1 MRGRRRQALLL
12 AVALGSACGGEASV
26 IPFLDGPLTVEV
38 RYPTGEA
45 VGSTDSI
52 ATWGTVGTGR
62 ATLLINGAE
71 VTVEPN
77 GTFATFV
84 PRPDGPG
91 AALVFE
97 ARRGS
102 DTVRRSVPVPVRAGR
117 RAPAPVVRSAD
128 RWILVRRPPSDTVDS
143 ATQARPVFSRW
154 TPGGD
159 LALPLTQGL
168 RLRVSAETDGAVR
181 LALAPGWAVWIPSDE
196 APPAPPPAA
205 PRQIARV
212 ALSEGRLG
220 WSVDAFTGEQLASHV
235 DVTGERVRWTLFA
248 AGATAAGPAPR
259 GPIQS
264 ARVRDGRDGRVLI
277 ELRLAAPPLAWRVVW
292 RDGAM
297 RLELR
302 ERPRGIDGLVVA
314 LDPGHPPLGT
324 VGPGGLHEDS
334 VTLAV
339 ARVAAERLERLGAR
353 VVLTRLDERPVSIDQ
368 RLAIAEAANAHVFLS
383 IHLNSPGEG
392 RPPESVDG
400 TRGFWLD
407 PSQFDL
413 AVALRDSV
421 AAAMGQV
428 PVATV
433 QSNLAVLRATW
444 FRSVLVEAT
453 ALVLPAREAYFR
465 TDAGVAAYADG
476 LVRGLEAWAGSPSP

>member
-1 MRGRRRQALLL
+1 MVLL
-12 AVALGSACGGEASV
+12 AALALGSACGGEDSV

-38 RYPTGEA
+38 RYPTGDS
-45 VGSTDSI
+45 VGPTDSI

-62 ATLLINGAE
+62 ATLLVNGVQVA
-71 VTVEPN
+71 VEPN

-84 PRPDGPG
+84 PRPE

-102 DTVRRSVPVPVRAGR
+102 DTVRRSVPVPVRRGR
-117 RAPAPVVRSAD
+117 RLPAPTVRPAD
-128 RWILVRRPPSDTVDS
+128 RWIVVRRPPSDTVDS

-159 LALPLTQGL
+159 LALALPQGL
-168 RLRVSAETDGAVR
+168 RLRVAAETDDAVR
-181 LALAPGWAVWIPSDE
+181 IALAPGWAVWIPSEE
-196 APPAPPPAA
+196 AAQTPAPTAGS
-205 PRQIARV
+205 RITRLE
-212 ALSEGRLG
+212 LSQGRLA
-220 WSVDAFTGEQLASHV
+220 WAVDAVTAERLASHV
-235 DVTGERVRWTLFA
+235 DVMGERVRWTLFGASA
-248 AGATAAGPAPR
+248 ASVTPLKPR
-259 GPIQS
+259 GQIRS
-264 ARVRDGRDGRVLI
+264 ARVRENRDGRVVV
-277 ELRLAAPPLAWRVVW
+277 ELGLAAPPLAWRVVW
-292 RDGAM
+292 REGAM

-302 ERPRGIDGLVVA
+302 ERPASLTGLVVA

-339 ARVAAERLERLGAR
+339 AQVAARRLEQLGAR
-353 VVLTRLDERPVSIDQ
+353 VVLTRSDERPVSIDE
-368 RLAIAEAANAHVFLS
+368 RLAIAESADAQVFLS

-392 RPPESVDG
+392 RPPGSVDG
-400 TRGFWLD
+400 TRAFWLD

-428 PVATV
+428 PVSTV

-444 FRSVLVEAT
+444 FRAVLVEAT
-453 ALVLPAREAYFR
+453 ALVLPVREASLR
-465 TDAGVAAYADG
+465 TEAGVAAYAEG
-476 LVRGLEAWAGSPSP
+476 LVRGLEAWANGPTGQDTSTPP